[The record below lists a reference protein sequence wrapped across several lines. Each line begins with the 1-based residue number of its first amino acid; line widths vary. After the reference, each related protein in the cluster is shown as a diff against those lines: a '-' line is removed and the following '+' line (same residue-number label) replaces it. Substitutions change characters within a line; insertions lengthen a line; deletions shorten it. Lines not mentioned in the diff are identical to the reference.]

1 MPNWRHHI
9 DIRQKVLRV
18 TTALLALLLAGV
30 VLLFAFY
37 FVRLIPLIVN
47 RAVVFLTVS
56 AGYSEAIGADFF
68 GPDRLVFESGDVVLT
83 GTSFDRYTL
92 LVIRLL
98 IERRWRDNHA
108 ARIACAAMISTLSLS
123 RVEC

>member
-30 VLLFAFY
+30 VLLFAFD
-37 FVRLIPLIVN
+37 FVRFIPLIVN

-56 AGYSEAIGADFF
+56 AGYSEAIGADRRLGHSVTCLD
-68 GPDRLVFESGDVVLT
+68 GP
-83 GTSFDRYTL
+83 
-92 LVIRLL
+92 
-98 IERRWRDNHA
+98 W
-108 ARIACAAMISTLSLS
+108 IS
-123 RVEC
+123 